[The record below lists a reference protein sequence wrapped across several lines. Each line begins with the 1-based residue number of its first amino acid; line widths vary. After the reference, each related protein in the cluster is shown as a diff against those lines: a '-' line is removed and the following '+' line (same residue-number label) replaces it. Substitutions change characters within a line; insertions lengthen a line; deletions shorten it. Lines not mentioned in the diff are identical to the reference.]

1 MGRPIG
7 ARSEGYERK
16 RTALADAVL
25 AALLA
30 DPNLSLRTMAEAA
43 GVSRP
48 TLLHYFG
55 SRDGAIQAAMERA
68 GVAGEA
74 HLVYLREMRLID
86 PEDALCHTLEQLCV
100 GWHNGVG
107 SLHYTGLRTGLR
119 DRELAH
125 TYRSVLLDP
134 SIDAI
139 AGLLSRLTAAGLLG
153 PCEPRT
159 GAMQV
164 LSPCLVAL
172 IHQHGLDGASD
183 RPMQLDGLIRATV
196 RDFVA
201 AWPPA

>member
-25 AALLA
+25 DALLA

-55 SRDGAIQAAMERA
+55 SRDGAVQAAMERA
-68 GVAGEA
+68 GLAGEA
-74 HLVYLREMRLID
+74 HLVYLREM
-86 PEDALCHTLEQLCV
+86 PVTDAASALRHTLERLCL
-100 GWHNGVG
+100 GWSNGVG
-107 SLHYTGLRTGLR
+107 SLHYTGMRTGLR
-119 DRELAH
+119 EPALAH

-134 SIDAI
+134 TIDAI
-139 AGLLSRLTAAGLLG
+139 AALIERLSALHLLG
-153 PCEPRT
+153 PCDPRT
-159 GAMQV
+159 AALQV

-172 IHQHGLDGASD
+172 IHQHGLGGATD
-183 RPMQLDGLIRATV
+183 RPIHLDDLIAATV
-196 RDFVA
+196 GDLVS
-201 AWPPA
+201 AWPPP